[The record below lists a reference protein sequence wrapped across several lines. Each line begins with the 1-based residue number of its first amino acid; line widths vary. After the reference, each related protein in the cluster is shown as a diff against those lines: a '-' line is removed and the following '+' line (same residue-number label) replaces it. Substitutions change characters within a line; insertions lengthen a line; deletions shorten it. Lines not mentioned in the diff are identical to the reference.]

1 MTSLYYIMKEI
12 QNTGISN
19 VVVLVMRHVDWVLD
33 SLNVSVETVTKMT
46 SDGVWAKSEGIIS
59 D

>member
-1 MTSLYYIMKEI
+1 MKEI